1 MSVLVGGGGNAGGD
15 HDFSSCKALI
25 IDGHPTSRS
34 ILASQLRDLG
44 VGTVV
49 QCNRIAD
56 ARKQLEAREFDLVLC
71 EQHFQD
77 GKASGQ
83 SLLDDLRRAQLLP
96 FSTVFVMVTG
106 EASYTAVAEAAE
118 SALDS
123 YLLKPF
129 AASSLADRL
138 LQARK
143 RKRILRDIFIAIENA
158 EYDQAARLCLARFQ
172 AKAPYWLYA
181 ARIGAELLLRL
192 GQHEAAQKL
201 YQAVIDAQALPWARL
216 GIARSQLE
224 SGKVQQARRTLE
236 VLISAD
242 PSHADAYD
250 VMGRVHVEQ
259 GSLGEALETYRM
271 ATQLTPSSIERL
283 QRQGMLAFY
292 CGEQAE
298 ARRALERAAS
308 IGISSKM
315 FDLQSMVLLAFSR
328 FRDKDGKGLQ
338 RCADNVRHV
347 FEKNQQSARL
357 RRFASLTATLCLMQG
372 RQLARVLAELK
383 QMAQEIRLPNY
394 DIEAALNMVTLMSE
408 LAAAE
413 LQLEEA
419 DGWIETIAM
428 RFCVSKSLSELLAK
442 ACGIHPPYA
451 ELVRASH
458 AKVTAL
464 AEAAMNHSLNGE
476 PRAAVQ
482 ALLTHGS
489 KTLNTKLIDM
499 ARMVLQRH
507 AEKIADAAELQA
519 QADALFAKLASSTM
533 PGLNAGAN
541 RQSGG
546 LALRTGTVGGAAGS
560 TGTPGAGAS
569 ATGTPPAA
577 AAEAAAAPASTVSP
591 EASAST
597 PAAPA
602 ESEPSAELGP
612 ANQGAPALTGA
623 AASGA

>member
-1 MSVLVGGGGNAGGD
+1 MTKAD
-15 HDFSSCKALI
+15 HDFSACKALI

-34 ILASQLRDLG
+34 ILGAQLRDLG
-44 VGTVV
+44 VGTVI
-49 QCNRIAD
+49 QCSRIAD

-106 EASYTAVAEAAE
+106 EARYTAVAEAAE

-143 RKRILRDIFIAIENA
+143 RKRVLRDIFLAIE
-158 EYDQAARLCLARFQ
+158 EGDYDQAARLCLVRFQ
-172 AKAPYWLYA
+172 ARAPYWLYA

-192 GQHEAAQKL
+192 GQHDAAQKL

-224 SGKVQQARRTLE
+224 GGKVQQARRTLE
-236 VLISAD
+236 VLISDD

-259 GSLGEALETYRM
+259 GSLAEALETYRM
-271 ATQLTPSSIERL
+271 ATQLTPGSIERL

-308 IGISSKM
+308 IGITSKM

-328 FRDKDGKGLQ
+328 FRDKDPKGLQ

-347 FEKNQQSARL
+347 LERNTASRRL
-357 RRFASLTATLCLMQG
+357 HRFAGVIEVLNLMAG
-372 RQLARVLAELK
+372 RQLARVLDRLRD
-383 QMAQEIRLPNY
+383 MADEINQP
-394 DIEAALNMVTLMSE
+394 DFDVEAALNLVSLLSE
-408 LAAAE
+408 LGAAE
-413 LQLEEA
+413 LQLDQANEWV
-419 DGWIETIAM
+419 DQLAM

-442 ACGIHPPYA
+442 AASIHPPYA
-451 ELVRASH
+451 EHVRH
-458 AKVTAL
+458 AHGRVTAL
-464 AEAAMNHSLNGE
+464 AESAMNHSLNGE
-476 PRAAVQ
+476 PRAAVK
-482 ALLTHGS
+482 ALLAHGAQ
-489 KTLNTKLIDM
+489 TRNTKLIDM
-499 ARMVLQRH
+499 ARLVLQRH
-507 AEKIADAAELQA
+507 AEKIEDAAALKA
-519 QADALFAKLASSTM
+519 MADDLFAKYASPGM
-533 PGLNAGAN
+533 PGVSSAAG
-541 RQSGG
+541 RPSGG
-546 LALRTGTVGGAAGS
+546 LALRGGAPAA
-560 TGTPGAGAS
+560 PAA
-569 ATGTPPAA
+569 PAA
-577 AAEAAAAPASTVSP
+577 AASPAPDAAPAH
-591 EASAST
+591 
-597 PAAPA
+597 
-602 ESEPSAELGP
+602 
-612 ANQGAPALTGA
+612 
-623 AASGA
+623 

>member
-1 MSVLVGGGGNAGGD
+1 VTRAD

-34 ILASQLRDLG
+34 IMASQLRDLG
-44 VGTVV
+44 VGTVI

-77 GKASGQ
+77 GNASGQ

-143 RKRILRDIFIAIENA
+143 RKRVLRGIFLAIESGD
-158 EYDQAARLCLARFQ
+158 YDHAARLCLVRFQ

-181 ARIGAELLLRL
+181 ARIGAELLLRI
-192 GQHEAAQKL
+192 GQHDAAQKL
-201 YQAVIDAQALPWARL
+201 FQAVIDAQALPWARL

-224 SGKVQQARRTLE
+224 GGKVQQARRTLE
-236 VLISAD
+236 VLIADD

-259 GSLGEALETYRM
+259 GSLTEALETYRM
-271 ATQLTPSSIERL
+271 ATQLTPGSIERL

-292 CGEQAE
+292 CGEHAE
-298 ARRALERAAS
+298 ARRALERAAT
-308 IGISSKM
+308 IGITSKM
-315 FDLQSMVLLAFSR
+315 FDLQSMVLLAFAR

-338 RCADNVRHV
+338 RCADNVHHV
-347 FEKNQQSARL
+347 LEKNSKSARL
-357 RRFASLTATLCLMQG
+357 RRFATLIDTLCLMQS
-372 RQLARVLAELK
+372 RQLARVLEELR
-383 QMAQEIRLPNY
+383 QMASDIRQPDF
-394 DIEAALNMVTLMSE
+394 DIEAALNMVSLLSE

-413 LQLEEA
+413 LQLDAANE
-419 DGWIETIAM
+419 WIETIAM

-442 ACGIHPPYA
+442 ACGAHPPYA
-451 ELVRASH
+451 EQVRAAH

-476 PRAAVQ
+476 PRAAAQ
-482 ALLTHGS
+482 ALLMHGG

-507 AEKIADAAELQA
+507 AEKIGDATDLQSA
-519 QADALFAKLASSTM
+519 ADALYAKLASATT
-533 PGLNAGAN
+533 PGFNAGAN

-546 LALRTGTVGGAAGS
+546 LALR
-560 TGTPGAGAS
+560 
-569 ATGTPPAA
+569 AT
-577 AAEAAAAPASTVSP
+577 AAPAPV
-591 EASAST
+591 
-597 PAAPA
+597 AATNVTNA
-602 ESEPSAELGP
+602 AALQEQE
-612 ANQGAPALTGA
+612 APALAAGPTVTG
-623 AASGA
+623 

>member
-1 MSVLVGGGGNAGGD
+1 MTRAD

-34 ILASQLRDLG
+34 IIASQLRDLG
-44 VGTVV
+44 VGTVI
-49 QCNRIAD
+49 QCNRVAD

-77 GKASGQ
+77 GASSGQ

-143 RKRILRDIFIAIENA
+143 RKRVLRDIFTAIEA
-158 EYDQAARLCLARFQ
+158 GDFDQAARLCLVRFQ
-172 AKAPYWLYA
+172 AKAEYWLYA
-181 ARIGAELLLRL
+181 ARIGAELLLRI
-192 GQHEAAQKL
+192 GKTDAAQTL
-201 YQAVIDAQALPWARL
+201 FQAVIDAQALPWAKL

-224 SGKVQQARRTLE
+224 GGKTQQARRTLE
-236 VLISAD
+236 VLIADD

-259 GSLGEALETYRM
+259 GSLTEALETYRM
-271 ATQLTPSSIERL
+271 ATQLTPGSIERL

-292 CGEQAE
+292 CGEHAE
-298 ARRALERAAS
+298 ARRALERAAA
-308 IGISSKM
+308 IGITSKM
-315 FDLQSMVLLAFSR
+315 FDLQSMVLLAFAR

-347 FEKNQQSARL
+347 LEKAPNSPRL
-357 RRFASLTATLCLMQG
+357 RRFAALIDTLCLMQG
-372 RQLARVLAELK
+372 RQLARVLEELR
-383 QMAQEIRLPNY
+383 QMAQDIRQPNF
-394 DIEAALNMVTLMSE
+394 DIEAALNMVSLLSE

-413 LQLEEA
+413 LQLDAANE
-419 DGWIETIAM
+419 WIETIAM

-442 ACGIHPPYA
+442 ACGVYPPYA
-451 ELVRASH
+451 EQVRGAH
-458 AKVTAL
+458 AKILAL

-476 PRAAVQ
+476 PRAAAK
-482 ALLTHGS
+482 ALLTHGA

-507 AEKIADAAELQA
+507 AEKIADAADLQS
-519 QADALFAKLASSTM
+519 QADELYAKLASATM
-533 PGLNAGAN
+533 PGFSSGAN

-546 LALRTGTVGGAAGS
+546 LALR
-560 TGTPGAGAS
+560 
-569 ATGTPPAA
+569 
-577 AAEAAAAPASTVSP
+577 AAAAPAP
-591 EASAST
+591 G
-597 PAAPA
+597 AAPA
-602 ESEPSAELGP
+602 ATPATDEPSTAGTVGTANAEV
-612 ANQGAPALTGA
+612 QDAPALATEPSDAG
-623 AASGA
+623 

>member
-1 MSVLVGGGGNAGGD
+1 MSAGSNSVAAAD
-15 HDFSSCKALI
+15 RDFSSCKALI

-34 ILASQLRDLG
+34 ILAAQLRDLG

-56 ARKQLEAREFDLVLC
+56 ARKQLEAREYDLVLC

-77 GKASGQ
+77 GKDSGQ

-129 AASSLADRL
+129 AAASLADRL

-143 RKRILRDIFIAIENA
+143 RKRVLRDIFMAIESGD
-158 EYDQAARLCLARFQ
+158 YDQAARLCLVRFQ

-192 GQHEAAQKL
+192 GQHDAAQKL

-224 SGKVQQARRTLE
+224 SGRLQQARRTLE

-259 GSLGEALETYRM
+259 GSLNEALETYRM

-308 IGISSKM
+308 IGITSKM
-315 FDLQSMVLLAFSR
+315 FDLQSMVLLAFAR

-347 FEKNQQSARL
+347 LEKNTQSSRL
-357 RRFASLTATLCLMQG
+357 RRFAAVIETLCLMHG
-372 RQLARVLAELK
+372 RQLARVLEEMRSLAR
-383 QMAQEIRLPNY
+383 EIRHPGF
-394 DIEAALNMVTLMSE
+394 DIEAALNMVTLLSE

-413 LQLEEA
+413 LRLDEA
-419 DGWIETIAM
+419 DVWIESIAL
-428 RFCVSKSLSELLAK
+428 RFCISKSLSELLAK
-442 ACGIHPPYA
+442 ACGIYPPYS
-451 ELVRASH
+451 ELVRVSH
-458 AKVTAL
+458 AKITSL
-464 AEAAMNHSLNGE
+464 AESSMNHSLNGE

-482 ALLTHGS
+482 SLLAHGAR
-489 KTLNTKLIDM
+489 TLNTKLIDM

-507 AEKIADAAELQA
+507 AEKIPDAAELQS
-519 QADALFAKLASSTM
+519 QADGIFDKLASSTM
-533 PGLNAGAN
+533 PNPGSAAG

-546 LALRTGTVGGAAGS
+546 LVLRSAGAVAPSASSPAQATMAAAQAQAAG
-560 TGTPGAGAS
+560 
-569 ATGTPPAA
+569 ATNT
-577 AAEAAAAPASTVSP
+577 AAAPQATGAPGEASSSQSPAQGQGDDNLANEAALAGAP
-591 EASAST
+591 EAT
-597 PAAPA
+597 PAA
-602 ESEPSAELGP
+602 
-612 ANQGAPALTGA
+612 
-623 AASGA
+623 

>member
-1 MSVLVGGGGNAGGD
+1 MNFVVVGGGGGGGD
-15 HDFSSCKALI
+15 HDFSSCRALI

-77 GKASGQ
+77 GASSGQ

-143 RKRILRDIFIAIENA
+143 RKRILRDIFVAIENGD
-158 EYDQAARLCLARFQ
+158 YDQAARLCLVRFQ

-192 GQHEAAQKL
+192 GQHDAAQKL
-201 YQAVIDAQALPWARL
+201 YQAVIDAQALPWAKL

-259 GSLGEALETYRM
+259 GSLAEALETYRM

-308 IGISSKM
+308 IGITSKM

-357 RRFASLTATLCLMQG
+357 RRFAALTDTLCLMQG
-372 RQLARVLAELK
+372 RQLARVLDELR
-383 QMAQEIRLPNY
+383 QMAHELRQPNF
-394 DIEAALNMVTLMSE
+394 DIEAALNMVTLLSE

-419 DGWIETIAM
+419 NGWIETIAM

-476 PRAAVQ
+476 PRAAAQ
-482 ALLTHGS
+482 ALITHGS

-507 AEKIADAAELQA
+507 AEKISDTTDLQA
-519 QADALFAKLASSTM
+519 QADALYAKLASATM
-533 PGLNAGAN
+533 PGIGSGAG

-546 LALRTGTVGGAAGS
+546 VALRMA
-560 TGTPGAGAS
+560 GTP
-569 ATGTPPAA
+569 
-577 AAEAAAAPASTVSP
+577 APASSDSP
-591 EASAST
+591 ASPAATSTAPVT
-597 PAAPA
+597 PAAEGDA
-602 ESEPSAELGP
+602 A
-612 ANQGAPALTGA
+612 TDGA
-623 AASGA
+623 AVSQDDIATLTATASPAG

>member
-1 MSVLVGGGGNAGGD
+1 MSKAD

-34 ILASQLRDLG
+34 ILAAQLRDLG
-44 VGTVV
+44 VGTVI
-49 QCNRIAD
+49 QCSRIAD
-56 ARKQLEAREFDLVLC
+56 ARKQLEGREFDVVLC

-129 AASSLADRL
+129 AATSLADRL

-143 RKRILRDIFIAIENA
+143 RKRVLREIFVAIE
-158 EYDQAARLCLARFQ
+158 EGDFDQAARLCLVRFQ
-172 AKAPYWLYA
+172 ARAPYWLYA

-192 GQHEAAQKL
+192 GQHDAAQKL
-201 YQAVIDAQALPWARL
+201 FQAVIDAQALPWARL

-224 SGKVQQARRTLE
+224 GGKVQQARRTLE
-236 VLISAD
+236 VLISDD

-259 GSLGEALETYRM
+259 GSLTEALETYRM
-271 ATQLTPSSIERL
+271 ATQLTPASIERL

-292 CGEQAE
+292 CGEHAE
-298 ARRALERAAS
+298 ARRALERAAT
-308 IGISSKM
+308 IGITSKM
-315 FDLQSMVLLAFSR
+315 FDLQSMVLLAFAR
-328 FRDKDGKGLQ
+328 FRDKDTKGLQ

-347 FEKNQQSARL
+347 LERNSASRRL
-357 RRFASLTATLCLMQG
+357 RRFAALTDTLNLMAN
-372 RQLARVLAELK
+372 RQLARVVEELRA
-383 QMAQEIRLPNY
+383 MAQETKRPDF
-394 DIEAALNMVTLMSE
+394 DIEAALNLVTLLSE

-413 LQLEEA
+413 LQLDQANE
-419 DGWIETIAM
+419 WIDTLAL
-428 RFCVSKSLSELLAK
+428 RFCVSKSLSELLSK
-442 ACGIHPPYA
+442 AAGVYPPYA
-451 ELVRASH
+451 ERVRAAH
-458 AKVTAL
+458 TKVLSL
-464 AEAAMNHSLNGE
+464 AESAMNHSLNGE
-476 PRAAVQ
+476 PRAAVK
-482 ALLTHGS
+482 ALLAHGGQ
-489 KTLNTKLIDM
+489 TLNTKLIDM

-507 AEKIADAAELQA
+507 AEKIEDAVELKAMADEL
-519 QADALFAKLASSTM
+519 FGKYSSSTL
-533 PGLNAGAN
+533 PGMGGGAG

-546 LALRTGTVGGAAGS
+546 LALRGGA
-560 TGTPGAGAS
+560 
-569 ATGTPPAA
+569 
-577 AAEAAAAPASTVSP
+577 
-591 EASAST
+591 

-602 ESEPSAELGP
+602 EDAGSAS
-612 ANQGAPALTGA
+612 APALATAPAAEPTAAGQPLGA
-623 AASGA
+623 TA

>member
-1 MSVLVGGGGNAGGD
+1 MSKAD

-34 ILASQLRDLG
+34 ILAAQLRDLG
-44 VGTVV
+44 VGTVI
-49 QCNRIAD
+49 QCSRIAD
-56 ARKQLEAREFDLVLC
+56 ARKQLEGREFDVVLC

-129 AASSLADRL
+129 AATSLADRL

-143 RKRILRDIFIAIENA
+143 RKRVLREIFVAIE
-158 EYDQAARLCLARFQ
+158 EGDFDQAARLCLVRFQ
-172 AKAPYWLYA
+172 ARAPYWLYA

-192 GQHEAAQKL
+192 GQHDAAQKL
-201 YQAVIDAQALPWARL
+201 FQAVIDAQALPWARL

-224 SGKVQQARRTLE
+224 GGKVQQARRTLE
-236 VLISAD
+236 VLISDD

-259 GSLGEALETYRM
+259 GSLTEALETYRM
-271 ATQLTPSSIERL
+271 ATQLTPASIERL

-292 CGEQAE
+292 CGEHAE
-298 ARRALERAAS
+298 ARRALERAAT
-308 IGISSKM
+308 IGITSKM
-315 FDLQSMVLLAFSR
+315 FDLQSMVLLAFAR
-328 FRDKDGKGLQ
+328 FRDKDTKGLQ

-347 FEKNQQSARL
+347 LERNSASRRL
-357 RRFASLTATLCLMQG
+357 RRFAALTDTLNLMAN
-372 RQLARVLAELK
+372 RQLARVLEELRT
-383 QMAQEIRLPNY
+383 MAQETKRPDF
-394 DIEAALNMVTLMSE
+394 DIEAALNLVTLLSE

-413 LQLEEA
+413 LQLDQANE
-419 DGWIETIAM
+419 WIDTLAM
-428 RFCVSKSLSELLAK
+428 RFCVSKSLSELLSK
-442 ACGIHPPYA
+442 AAGVYPPYA
-451 ELVRASH
+451 ERVRAAH
-458 AKVTAL
+458 TKVLSL
-464 AEAAMNHSLNGE
+464 AESAMNHSLNGE
-476 PRAAVQ
+476 PRAAAK
-482 ALLTHGS
+482 ALLAHGGQ
-489 KTLNTKLIDM
+489 TLNTKLIDM

-507 AEKIADAAELQA
+507 AEKIEDAVELKAMADEL
-519 QADALFAKLASSTM
+519 FGKYSSSTL
-533 PGLNAGAN
+533 PGMGGGAG

-546 LALRTGTVGGAAGS
+546 LALRGGA
-560 TGTPGAGAS
+560 
-569 ATGTPPAA
+569 
-577 AAEAAAAPASTVSP
+577 
-591 EASAST
+591 

-602 ESEPSAELGP
+602 DDPGSAS
-612 ANQGAPALTGA
+612 APALATAPAEPTAAGQPLGA
-623 AASGA
+623 TA

>member
-1 MSVLVGGGGNAGGD
+1 MTKAD
-15 HDFSSCKALI
+15 HDFSTSKALI

-44 VGTVV
+44 VGTVI
-49 QCNRIAD
+49 QCSRIAD
-56 ARKQLEAREFDLVLC
+56 ARKQLEAREFDVVLC

-129 AASSLADRL
+129 AATSLADRL

-143 RKRILRDIFIAIENA
+143 RKRVLREIFVAIE
-158 EYDQAARLCLARFQ
+158 EGDFDQAARLCLVRFQ

-192 GQHEAAQKL
+192 GQHDAAQKL
-201 YQAVIDAQALPWARL
+201 FQAVIDAQALPWARL

-224 SGKVQQARRTLE
+224 GGKVQQARRTLE
-236 VLISAD
+236 VLISDD

-259 GSLGEALETYRM
+259 GSLVDALETYRM
-271 ATQLTPSSIERL
+271 ATQLTPGSIERL

-292 CGEQAE
+292 CGEHAE
-298 ARRALERAAS
+298 ARRALERAAT
-308 IGISSKM
+308 IGITSKM
-315 FDLQSMVLLAFSR
+315 FDMQSMVLLAFAR
-328 FRDKDGKGLQ
+328 FRDKDTKGLQ

-347 FEKNQQSARL
+347 LERNSDSRRL
-357 RRFASLTATLCLMQG
+357 RRFAALIDALSQMAN
-372 RQLARVLAELK
+372 RQLARVLEELRA
-383 QMAQEIRLPNY
+383 MAQELKRPDF
-394 DIEAALNMVTLMSE
+394 DIESALNLVTLLSE

-413 LQLEEA
+413 LQLDQA
-419 DGWIETIAM
+419 NDWIDTLAM

-442 ACGIHPPYA
+442 AAGVHPPYA
-451 ELVRASH
+451 ERVRAAH
-458 AKVTAL
+458 AKVLSL
-464 AEAAMNHSLNGE
+464 AESAMNHSLNGE
-476 PRAAVQ
+476 PRAAAK
-482 ALLTHGS
+482 ALLTHGNQ
-489 KTLNTKLIDM
+489 TLNTKLVDM

-507 AEKIADAAELQA
+507 ADKIDDANELKAMAD
-519 QADALFAKLASSTM
+519 DLFGKFSSSTL
-533 PGLNAGAN
+533 PGAN
-541 RQSGG
+541 GGMGRQSGG
-546 LALRTGTVGGAAGS
+546 LALRAGAAGAQKGEP
-560 TGTPGAGAS
+560 GTAAEPAS
-569 ATGTPPAA
+569 AAHP
-577 AAEAAAAPASTVSP
+577 
-591 EASAST
+591 
-597 PAAPA
+597 PA
-602 ESEPSAELGP
+602 ESQASAQPL
-612 ANQGAPALTGA
+612 GA
-623 AASGA
+623 AA

>member
-1 MSVLVGGGGNAGGD
+1 MSRAD
-15 HDFSSCKALI
+15 HDFSQCKALI

-34 ILASQLRDLG
+34 ILAAQLRDLG

-49 QCNRIAD
+49 QCSRIAD
-56 ARKQLEAREFDLVLC
+56 ARKQLESREFDVVLC

-77 GKASGQ
+77 GNASGQ

-129 AASSLADRL
+129 AATSLAERL

-143 RKRILRDIFIAIENA
+143 RKRVLRDIFTAVEA
-158 EYDQAARLCLARFQ
+158 GDFDQAARLCLVRFQ
-172 AKAPYWLYA
+172 ARAPYWLYA

-192 GQHEAAQKL
+192 GQHDAAQQL
-201 YQAVIDAQALPWARL
+201 FQAVIDAQALPWARL

-224 SGKVQQARRTLE
+224 GGRVQQARRTLE
-236 VLISAD
+236 VLISDD

-259 GSLGEALETYRM
+259 GSLTEALETYRM
-271 ATQLTPSSIERL
+271 ATQLTPGSIERL

-292 CGEQAE
+292 CGEHAE
-298 ARRALERAAS
+298 ARRALERAAT
-308 IGISSKM
+308 IGITSKQ
-315 FDLQSMVLLAFSR
+315 FDLQSMVLLAFAR

-347 FEKNQQSARL
+347 LERNASSARL
-357 RRFASLTATLCLMQG
+357 RRFGRLIDVLVLMLG
-372 RQLARVLAELK
+372 RQLARVLEELRD
-383 QMAQEIRLPNY
+383 MAQEVRQPGF
-394 DIEAALNMVTLMSE
+394 DIEAALNLISLLSE

-419 DGWIETIAM
+419 SRWVDAIAL

-442 ACGIHPPYA
+442 AAGAHPPYA
-451 ELVRASH
+451 EQTRAAH
-458 AKVTAL
+458 AKIIAL
-464 AEAAMNHSLNGE
+464 AESAMNHSLNGE
-476 PRAAVQ
+476 PRAAAK
-482 ALLTHGS
+482 ALLAHGAQ
-489 KTLNTKLIDM
+489 TQNTKLVDM

-507 AEKIADAAELQA
+507 AEKIGDAAELHA
-519 QADALFAKLASSTM
+519 MADELHAKLASAGM
-533 PGLNAGAN
+533 PGFGTGQ
-541 RQSGG
+541 RQSG
-546 LALRTGTVGGAAGS
+546 TNS
-560 TGTPGAGAS
+560 
-569 ATGTPPAA
+569 
-577 AAEAAAAPASTVSP
+577 
-591 EASAST
+591 
-597 PAAPA
+597 
-602 ESEPSAELGP
+602 
-612 ANQGAPALTGA
+612 
-623 AASGA
+623 

>member
-1 MSVLVGGGGNAGGD
+1 MNFVVGGGNGGRGD

-25 IDGHPTSRS
+25 IDGHPTSRA

-44 VGTVV
+44 VGTVI

-143 RKRILRDIFIAIENA
+143 RKRILRDIFVAIENA
-158 EYDQAARLCLARFQ
+158 DYDHAARLCLARFQ

-181 ARIGAELLLRL
+181 ARIGAELLLRI
-192 GQHEAAQKL
+192 GQHDAAQKL
-201 YQAVIDAQALPWARL
+201 YQAVIDAQALPWAKL

-224 SGKVQQARRTLE
+224 GGKVQQARRTLE

-259 GSLGEALETYRM
+259 GSLTEALETYRM

-308 IGISSKM
+308 IGITSKM

-347 FEKNQQSARL
+347 FEKNKQSARL
-357 RRFASLTATLCLMQG
+357 RRFATLTETLCLMQG
-372 RQLARVLAELK
+372 RQLARVLDELR
-383 QMAQEIRLPNY
+383 QMAQELRQPNY

-419 DGWIETIAM
+419 NGWIETIAM

-442 ACGIHPPYA
+442 ACSIHPPYA

-464 AEAAMNHSLNGE
+464 AEASMNHSLNGE
-476 PRAAVQ
+476 PRAAAQ
-482 ALLTHGS
+482 ALITHGS
-489 KTLNTKLIDM
+489 QTLNTKLIDM

-507 AEKIADAAELQA
+507 AEKITDAADLQA
-519 QADALFAKLASSTM
+519 QAEGLYAKLASSTM
-533 PGLNAGAN
+533 PGTSTGAG

-546 LALRTGTVGGAAGS
+546 VALRT
-560 TGTPGAGAS
+560 AGAP
-569 ATGTPPAA
+569 APAA
-577 AAEAAAAPASTVSP
+577 AAATSAESPPA
-591 EASAST
+591 AST
-597 PAAPA
+597 PASDTPAA
-602 ESEPSAELGP
+602 ES
-612 ANQGAPALTGA
+612 GA
-623 AASGA
+623 AADGAAANQDDIATLTAAASPAA

>member
-1 MSVLVGGGGNAGGD
+1 VTKAD
-15 HDFSSCKALI
+15 RDFSSCKALI

-44 VGTVV
+44 VGTVI
-49 QCNRIAD
+49 QCSRIAD

-77 GKASGQ
+77 GNASGQ

-129 AASSLADRL
+129 AATSLADRL

-143 RKRILRDIFIAIENA
+143 RKRVLRDIFVAIEEGNF
-158 EYDQAARLCLARFQ
+158 DQAARLCLVRFQ

-192 GQHEAAQKL
+192 GQHDAAQKL
-201 YQAVIDAQALPWARL
+201 FQAVIDAQALPWARL

-224 SGKVQQARRTLE
+224 GGKVQQARRTLE
-236 VLISAD
+236 VLISDD

-259 GSLGEALETYRM
+259 GSLTEALETYRM
-271 ATQLTPSSIERL
+271 ATQLTPGSIERL

-292 CGEQAE
+292 CGEHAE
-298 ARRALERAAS
+298 ARRALERAAT
-308 IGISSKM
+308 IGITSKM
-315 FDLQSMVLLAFSR
+315 FDLQSMVLLAFAR
-328 FRDKDGKGLQ
+328 FRDKDHKGLQ
-338 RCADNVRHV
+338 RCGDNVRHV
-347 FEKNQQSARL
+347 LERNNASGRL
-357 RRFASLTATLCLMQG
+357 RRFAAVIDVLNLMAG
-372 RQLARVLAELK
+372 RQVAQVISELRA
-383 QMAQEIRLPNY
+383 MAPDVKRPDF
-394 DIEAALNMVTLMSE
+394 DIEAALNLIALLSE

-419 DGWIETIAM
+419 NDWIDTLSL

-442 ACGIHPPYA
+442 AATVYPPYS
-451 ELVRASH
+451 ERVRLAH
-458 AKVTAL
+458 AKVLAL
-464 AEAAMNHSLNGE
+464 AESAMNHSLNGE
-476 PRAAVQ
+476 PRAAVK
-482 ALLTHGS
+482 ALLAHGGQ
-489 KTLNTKLIDM
+489 TLNTKLIDM
-499 ARMVLQRH
+499 ARMVLLRH
-507 AEKIADAAELQA
+507 ADKIDDSAELKA
-519 QADALFAKLASSTM
+519 LADGLFGRFASATT
-533 PGLNAGAN
+533 PGFSGSAGS

-546 LALRTGTVGGAAGS
+546 LALR
-560 TGTPGAGAS
+560 AS
-569 ATGTPPAA
+569 
-577 AAEAAAAPASTVSP
+577 AAEAASEPAVETNGPAEAPVGAG
-591 EASAST
+591 
-597 PAAPA
+597 PAAAVMLEPA
-602 ESEPSAELGP
+602 VAHIGVV
-612 ANQGAPALTGA
+612 GA
-623 AASGA
+623 

>member
-1 MSVLVGGGGNAGGD
+1 MSRGD
-15 HDFSSCKALI
+15 HDFSTCKALI

-34 ILASQLRDLG
+34 ILGAQLRDLG
-44 VGTVV
+44 VGTVI
-49 QCNRIAD
+49 QCSRISD

-77 GKASGQ
+77 GSASGQ

-143 RKRILRDIFIAIENA
+143 RKRVLRDIFVAIEQGD
-158 EYDQAARLCLARFQ
+158 YDQAARLCLVRFQ
-172 AKAPYWLYA
+172 SRALYWLYA

-192 GQHEAAQKL
+192 GQHDAAQKL

-224 SGKVQQARRTLE
+224 GGKLQQARRTLE
-236 VLISAD
+236 VLIADD

-259 GSLGEALETYRM
+259 GSLTEALETYRM
-271 ATQLTPSSIERL
+271 ATQLTPGSIERL

-308 IGISSKM
+308 IGITSKM
-315 FDLQSMVLLAFSR
+315 FDLQSMVLLAFAR
-328 FRDKDGKGLQ
+328 FRDKDTKGLQ

-347 FEKNQQSARL
+347 LERNNSSRRL
-357 RRFASLTATLCLMQG
+357 RRFAAVIEVLNLMAG
-372 RQLARVLAELK
+372 RQLARVLEELG
-383 QMAQEIRLPNY
+383 QMAEEVKRPDF
-394 DIEAALNMVTLMSE
+394 DIEAALNLVSLLSE

-413 LQLEEA
+413 LQLDRA
-419 DGWIETIAM
+419 DDWIDTIAL
-428 RFCVSKSLSELLAK
+428 RFCVSKGLSELLAK
-442 ACGIHPPYA
+442 AATIHPPYG
-451 ELVRASH
+451 ERVRH
-458 AKVTAL
+458 AHGRVTAL
-464 AEAAMNHSLNGE
+464 AESAMNHSLNGE
-476 PRAAVQ
+476 PRAAVK

-489 KTLNTKLIDM
+489 QTLNTKLVDM

-507 AEKIADAAELQA
+507 ADKIED
-519 QADALFAKLASSTM
+519 ADALKDTADDLFSKFASTGM
-533 PGLNAGAN
+533 PGFGV

-546 LALRTGTVGGAAGS
+546 LTLRGSAGGAASSAPGS
-560 TGTPGAGAS
+560 EPTPTEE
-569 ATGTPPAA
+569 AT
-577 AAEAAAAPASTVSP
+577 AAP
-591 EASAST
+591 EA
-597 PAAPA
+597 
-602 ESEPSAELGP
+602 EPSGNVAVG
-612 ANQGAPALTGA
+612 
-623 AASGA
+623 

>member
-1 MSVLVGGGGNAGGD
+1 MSRAD
-15 HDFSSCKALI
+15 HDFSQCKALI

-34 ILASQLRDLG
+34 ILAAQLRDLG

-49 QCNRIAD
+49 QCSRIAD
-56 ARKQLEAREFDLVLC
+56 ARKQLESREFDVVLC

-77 GKASGQ
+77 GNASGQ

-129 AASSLADRL
+129 AATSLAERL

-143 RKRILRDIFIAIENA
+143 RKRVLRDIFTAVEA
-158 EYDQAARLCLARFQ
+158 GDFDQAARLCLVRFQ
-172 AKAPYWLYA
+172 ARAPYWLYA

-192 GQHEAAQKL
+192 GQHDAAQQL
-201 YQAVIDAQALPWARL
+201 FQAVIDAQELPWARL

-224 SGKVQQARRTLE
+224 GGRVQQARRTLE
-236 VLISAD
+236 VLISDD

-259 GSLGEALETYRM
+259 GSLTEALETYRM
-271 ATQLTPSSIERL
+271 ATQLTPGSIERL

-292 CGEQAE
+292 CGEHAE
-298 ARRALERAAS
+298 ARRALERAAT
-308 IGISSKM
+308 IGITSKQ
-315 FDLQSMVLLAFSR
+315 FDLQSMVLLAFAR

-338 RCADNVRHV
+338 RCADNARHV
-347 FEKNQQSARL
+347 LERNASSARL
-357 RRFASLTATLCLMQG
+357 RRFGRLIDVLVLMLG
-372 RQLARVLAELK
+372 RQLARVLEELRD
-383 QMAQEIRLPNY
+383 MAQEVRQPGF
-394 DIEAALNMVTLMSE
+394 DIEAALNLISLLSE

-419 DGWIETIAM
+419 SRWVDAIAL

-442 ACGIHPPYA
+442 AAGAHPPYA
-451 ELVRASH
+451 EQTRAAH
-458 AKVTAL
+458 AKIIAL
-464 AEAAMNHSLNGE
+464 AESAMNHSLNGE
-476 PRAAVQ
+476 PRAAAK
-482 ALLTHGS
+482 ALLAHGAQ
-489 KTLNTKLIDM
+489 TQNTKLVDM

-507 AEKIADAAELQA
+507 AEKIGDAAELHA
-519 QADALFAKLASSTM
+519 MADELHAKLASAGM
-533 PGLNAGAN
+533 PGFGTGQ

-546 LALRTGTVGGAAGS
+546 VALR
-560 TGTPGAGAS
+560 AS
-569 ATGTPPAA
+569 APASTAAPAAEAEAPAAAPA
-577 AAEAAAAPASTVSP
+577 AAEAPATL
-591 EASAST
+591 
-597 PAAPA
+597 PAA
-602 ESEPSAELGP
+602 
-612 ANQGAPALTGA
+612 
-623 AASGA
+623 

>member
-1 MSVLVGGGGNAGGD
+1 VSRAD

-34 ILASQLRDLG
+34 IMASQLRDLG
-44 VGTVV
+44 VGTVI
-49 QCNRIAD
+49 QCNRVAD

-77 GKASGQ
+77 GASSGQ

-138 LQARK
+138 LQARR
-143 RKRILRDIFIAIENA
+143 RKRVLRDIFVAIEA
-158 EYDQAARLCLARFQ
+158 GDFDQAARLCLVRFQ
-172 AKAPYWLYA
+172 AKAEYWLYA
-181 ARIGAELLLRL
+181 ARIGAELLLRI
-192 GQHEAAQKL
+192 GQTDAAQTL
-201 YQAVIDAQALPWARL
+201 FQAVIDAQALPWAKL

-224 SGKVQQARRTLE
+224 GGKVQQARRTLE
-236 VLISAD
+236 VLISDD

-259 GSLGEALETYRM
+259 GSLTEALETYRM
-271 ATQLTPSSIERL
+271 ATQLTPGSIERL

-292 CGEQAE
+292 CGEHAE
-298 ARRALERAAS
+298 ARRALERAAT
-308 IGISSKM
+308 IGITSKM
-315 FDLQSMVLLAFSR
+315 FDLQSMVLLAFAR

-347 FEKNQQSARL
+347 LDKAPNSSRL
-357 RRFASLTATLCLMQG
+357 RRFAALIDTLCLMQG
-372 RQLARVLAELK
+372 RQLARVLEELR
-383 QMAQEIRLPNY
+383 QMAQDIRQPNF
-394 DIEAALNMVTLMSE
+394 DIEAALNMVSLLSE

-413 LQLEEA
+413 LQLDAANE
-419 DGWIETIAM
+419 WIETIAM

-442 ACGIHPPYA
+442 ACGVYPPYA
-451 ELVRASH
+451 EQVRGAH
-458 AKVTAL
+458 AKILAL

-476 PRAAVQ
+476 PRAAAK
-482 ALLTHGS
+482 ALLTHGA

-507 AEKIADAAELQA
+507 AEKITDAADLQA
-519 QADALFAKLASSTM
+519 QADELYAKLASATM
-533 PGLNAGAN
+533 PGFSSGAN

-546 LALRTGTVGGAAGS
+546 LALR
-560 TGTPGAGAS
+560 
-569 ATGTPPAA
+569 
-577 AAEAAAAPASTVSP
+577 AAAAPAANAAPVPTSAATDAPDAAGAPAPAAVATDLTAASAP
-591 EASAST
+591 EA
-597 PAAPA
+597 AALV
-602 ESEPSAELGP
+602 SEPSDAG
-612 ANQGAPALTGA
+612 
-623 AASGA
+623 

>member
-1 MSVLVGGGGNAGGD
+1 VTRAD

-34 ILASQLRDLG
+34 ILAAQLRDLG
-44 VGTVV
+44 VGTVI
-49 QCNRIAD
+49 QCSRIAD

-77 GKASGQ
+77 GSTSGQ

-129 AASSLADRL
+129 AATSLADRL

-143 RKRILRDIFIAIENA
+143 RKRVLREIFTAIETG
-158 EYDQAARLCLARFQ
+158 DFDHAARLCLVRFQ
-172 AKAPYWLYA
+172 ARAPYWLYA

-192 GQHEAAQKL
+192 GQHDAAQQL
-201 YQAVIDAQALPWARL
+201 FQAVIDAQALPWARL

-224 SGKVQQARRTLE
+224 GGKVQQARRTLE
-236 VLISAD
+236 VLISDD

-259 GSLGEALETYRM
+259 GSLGDALETYRM
-271 ATQLTPSSIERL
+271 ATQLTPGSIERL

-292 CGEQAE
+292 VGEHAE
-298 ARRALERAAS
+298 ARRALERAAT
-308 IGISSKM
+308 IGITSKM
-315 FDLQSMVLLAFSR
+315 FDMQSMVLLAFAR

-347 FEKNQQSARL
+347 LERNSESRRL
-357 RRFASLTATLCLMQG
+357 RRFGALIDTMVLMQN
-372 RQLARVLAELK
+372 RQIARVLENLRS
-383 QMAQEIRLPNY
+383 MARDIRQPDY
-394 DIEAALNMVTLMSE
+394 DIEAALNMVTLLSE

-419 DGWIETIAM
+419 NEWVDNLAM
-428 RFCVSKSLSELLAK
+428 RFCVSKSLSELLAR
-442 ACGIHPPYA
+442 AAGTYPPYSDR
-451 ELVRASH
+451 VRGAH
-458 AKVTAL
+458 AKVLAL
-464 AEAAMNHSLNGE
+464 AEASMNHSLNGE
-476 PRAAVQ
+476 PRAAAK
-482 ALLTHGS
+482 ALLAHGA
-489 KTLNTKLIDM
+489 KTQNTKLIDM

-507 AEKIADAAELQA
+507 AEKIDDAADLHAMADELYA
-519 QADALFAKLASSTM
+519 QFASVTT
-533 PGLNAGAN
+533 PGFNAGNNN

-546 LALRTGTVGGAAGS
+546 LALR
-560 TGTPGAGAS
+560 AS
-569 ATGTPPAA
+569 AAPPTAMPATAPAA
-577 AAEAAAAPASTVSP
+577 LVD
-591 EASAST
+591 SAV
-597 PAAPA
+597 PAA
-602 ESEPSAELGP
+602 
-612 ANQGAPALTGA
+612 
-623 AASGA
+623 

>member
-1 MSVLVGGGGNAGGD
+1 MTKAD
-15 HDFSSCKALI
+15 HDFSTCKALI

-34 ILASQLRDLG
+34 ILAAQLRDLG
-44 VGTVV
+44 VGTVI
-49 QCNRIAD
+49 QCSRIAD

-129 AASSLADRL
+129 AATSLADRL

-143 RKRILRDIFIAIENA
+143 RKRVLREIFVAIE
-158 EYDQAARLCLARFQ
+158 EGDFDQAARLCLVRFQ

-192 GQHEAAQKL
+192 GQHDAAQKL
-201 YQAVIDAQALPWARL
+201 FQAVIDAQALPWARL

-224 SGKVQQARRTLE
+224 GGKVQQARRTLE
-236 VLISAD
+236 VLISDD

-259 GSLGEALETYRM
+259 GSLTEALETYRM
-271 ATQLTPSSIERL
+271 ATQLTPASIERL

-292 CGEQAE
+292 CGEHAE
-298 ARRALERAAS
+298 ARRALERAAT
-308 IGISSKM
+308 IGITSKM
-315 FDLQSMVLLAFSR
+315 FDLQSMVLLAFAR
-328 FRDKDGKGLQ
+328 FRDKDTKGLQ

-347 FEKNQQSARL
+347 LERNTASRRL
-357 RRFASLTATLCLMQG
+357 RRFAALIDTLNLMAN
-372 RQLARVLAELK
+372 RQLARVLEELRT
-383 QMAQEIRLPNY
+383 MAQEIKRPDF
-394 DIEAALNMVTLMSE
+394 DIEAALNLVTLLSE

-413 LQLEEA
+413 LQLDEA
-419 DGWIETIAM
+419 NEWIDTLAM

-442 ACGIHPPYA
+442 ATGVHPPYA
-451 ELVRASH
+451 DRVRAAH
-458 AKVTAL
+458 AKVTSL
-464 AEAAMNHSLNGE
+464 AESAMNHTLNGE
-476 PRAAVQ
+476 PRAAAK
-482 ALLTHGS
+482 ALLAHGGQ
-489 KTLNTKLIDM
+489 TLNTKLVDM

-507 AEKIADAAELQA
+507 AEKIEDATELKAMADEL
-519 QADALFAKLASSTM
+519 FRKYSSSTL
-533 PGLNAGAN
+533 PGMGSSGS

-546 LALRTGTVGGAAGS
+546 LALR
-560 TGTPGAGAS
+560 AGAS
-569 ATGTPPAA
+569 TPDQPTPSMAAPGQPAA
-577 AAEAAAAPASTVSP
+577 EQGV
-591 EASAST
+591 
-597 PAAPA
+597 
-602 ESEPSAELGP
+602 
-612 ANQGAPALTGA
+612 GAPMGTA
-623 AASGA
+623 A

>member
-1 MSVLVGGGGNAGGD
+1 MSKAD

-34 ILASQLRDLG
+34 ILAAQLRDLG

-49 QCNRIAD
+49 QCSRIAD

-77 GKASGQ
+77 GNASGQ

-129 AASSLADRL
+129 AATSLADRL

-143 RKRILRDIFIAIENA
+143 RKRVLREIFVAIE
-158 EYDQAARLCLARFQ
+158 EGDFDQAARLCLVRFQ
-172 AKAPYWLYA
+172 ARAPYWLYA

-192 GQHEAAQKL
+192 GQHDAAQKL
-201 YQAVIDAQALPWARL
+201 FQAVIDAQALPWARL

-224 SGKVQQARRTLE
+224 GGKVQQARRTLE
-236 VLISAD
+236 VLISDD

-259 GSLGEALETYRM
+259 GSLTEALETYRM
-271 ATQLTPSSIERL
+271 ATQLTPASIERL

-292 CGEQAE
+292 CGEHAE
-298 ARRALERAAS
+298 ARRALERAAT
-308 IGISSKM
+308 IGLTSKM
-315 FDLQSMVLLAFSR
+315 FDLQSMVLLAFAR
-328 FRDKDGKGLQ
+328 FRDKDTKGLQ

-347 FEKNQQSARL
+347 LERNSASRRL
-357 RRFASLTATLCLMQG
+357 RRFAALTDTLNLMAN
-372 RQLARVLAELK
+372 RQLARVLEELRT
-383 QMAQEIRLPNY
+383 MAQETKRPDF
-394 DIEAALNMVTLMSE
+394 DIEAALNLVTLLSE

-413 LQLEEA
+413 LQLDQANE
-419 DGWIETIAM
+419 WIDTLAL
-428 RFCVSKSLSELLAK
+428 RFCVSKSLSELLSK
-442 ACGIHPPYA
+442 AAGVYPPYA
-451 ELVRASH
+451 ERVRAAH
-458 AKVTAL
+458 TKVLSL
-464 AEAAMNHSLNGE
+464 AESAMNHSLNGE
-476 PRAAVQ
+476 PRAAVK
-482 ALLTHGS
+482 ALLAHGGQ
-489 KTLNTKLIDM
+489 TLNTKLIDM

-507 AEKIADAAELQA
+507 AEKIEDAVELKAMADEL
-519 QADALFAKLASSTM
+519 FGKYSSSTL
-533 PGLNAGAN
+533 PGMGGGAG

-546 LALRTGTVGGAAGS
+546 LALRGGA
-560 TGTPGAGAS
+560 
-569 ATGTPPAA
+569 
-577 AAEAAAAPASTVSP
+577 
-591 EASAST
+591 

-602 ESEPSAELGP
+602 EDPGSAS
-612 ANQGAPALTGA
+612 APALATAPAEPTATGQPL
-623 AASGA
+623 GATA

>member
-1 MSVLVGGGGNAGGD
+1 MTRAD

-34 ILASQLRDLG
+34 ILAAQLRDLG
-44 VGTVV
+44 VGTVI
-49 QCNRIAD
+49 QCSRIAD

-129 AASSLADRL
+129 AATSLADRL

-143 RKRILRDIFIAIENA
+143 RKRVLREIFVAIEQGDF
-158 EYDQAARLCLARFQ
+158 DQAARLCLVRFQ
-172 AKAPYWLYA
+172 ARAPYWLYA

-192 GQHEAAQKL
+192 GQHDAAQKL
-201 YQAVIDAQALPWARL
+201 FQAVIDAQALPWARL

-224 SGKVQQARRTLE
+224 GGKVQQARRTLE
-236 VLISAD
+236 VLISDD

-259 GSLGEALETYRM
+259 GSLTEALETYRM
-271 ATQLTPSSIERL
+271 ATQLTPASIERL

-292 CGEQAE
+292 CGEHAE
-298 ARRALERAAS
+298 ARRALERAAT

-315 FDLQSMVLLAFSR
+315 FDLQSMVLLAFAR
-328 FRDKDGKGLQ
+328 FRDKDTKGLQ

-347 FEKNQQSARL
+347 LERNSASRRL
-357 RRFASLTATLCLMQG
+357 QRFAALIDTLNLMAN
-372 RQLARVLAELK
+372 RQLARVLEELRA
-383 QMAQEIRLPNY
+383 MAQEAKRPDF
-394 DIEAALNMVTLMSE
+394 DIEAALNLVTLISE

-413 LQLEEA
+413 LQLDQSNE
-419 DGWIETIAM
+419 WIDTLAL
-428 RFCVSKSLSELLAK
+428 RFCVSKSLSELLSK
-442 ACGIHPPYA
+442 AAGVYPPYA
-451 ELVRASH
+451 DRVRAAH
-458 AKVTAL
+458 AKVLSL

-476 PRAAVQ
+476 PRAAAK
-482 ALLTHGS
+482 ALLAHGGQ
-489 KTLNTKLIDM
+489 TLNTKLVDM

-507 AEKIADAAELQA
+507 ADKIEDADELRTL
-519 QADALFAKLASSTM
+519 ADELLGKFSSSTL
-533 PGLNAGAN
+533 PGMSGGAG

-546 LALRTGTVGGAAGS
+546 LALRGG
-560 TGTPGAGAS
+560 
-569 ATGTPPAA
+569 
-577 AAEAAAAPASTVSP
+577 
-591 EASAST
+591 T

-602 ESEPSAELGP
+602 DEPGGASSSP
-612 ANQGAPALTGA
+612 ATSSPAAVATGQPLGA
-623 AASGA
+623 AA

>member
-1 MSVLVGGGGNAGGD
+1 MTRSD
-15 HDFSSCKALI
+15 HDFSQSRALI

-34 ILASQLRDLG
+34 ILATQLRDLG
-44 VGTVV
+44 VGTIV
-49 QCNRIAD
+49 QCSRIAD

-129 AASSLADRL
+129 AAASLAERL

-143 RKRILRDIFIAIENA
+143 RKRVLRDIFTAIEA
-158 EYDQAARLCLARFQ
+158 GDFDHAARLCLVRFEAR
-172 AKAPYWLYA
+172 APYWLYA

-201 YQAVIDAQALPWARL
+201 FQAVTDAQALPWARL
-216 GIARSQLE
+216 GIARAQLE
-224 SGKVQQARRTLE
+224 GGRVQQARRTLE
-236 VLISAD
+236 MLIAD
-242 PSHADAYD
+242 DPGHADAYD

-259 GSLGEALETYRM
+259 GALAEALETYRM
-271 ATQLTPSSIERL
+271 ATQLTPGSIERL

-292 CGEQAE
+292 LGEHVE
-298 ARRALERAAS
+298 ARRVLERAAS

-315 FDLQSMVLLAFSR
+315 FDMQSMVLLAFSR
-328 FRDKDGKGLQ
+328 FRDKDTKGLQ

-347 FEKNQQSARL
+347 LERTPDNRRL
-357 RRFASLTATLCLMQG
+357 RRFSELIDTLCLMLG
-372 RQLARVLAELK
+372 RQVARVLGELRA
-383 QMAQEIRLPNY
+383 MAQEIRRPDY
-394 DIEAALNMVTLMSE
+394 DIESALNMITLLSE

-419 DGWIETIAM
+419 ARWVEALAL
-428 RFCVSKSLSELLAK
+428 RFCVSRSLSELLALS
-442 ACGIHPPYA
+442 ANTHSPYV
-451 ELVRASH
+451 ELVRGAH
-458 AKVTAL
+458 VKVTEL
-464 AEAAMNHSLNGE
+464 AESAMSHSLNGE
-476 PRAAVQ
+476 PRAAAE
-482 ALLTHGS
+482 ALLVHGAS
-489 KTLNTKLIDM
+489 TQNTKLIDM

-507 AEKIADAAELQA
+507 VDKIGDAADLHARADELYGKYASATTPGYQVAGQRQA
-519 QADALFAKLASSTM
+519 
-533 PGLNAGAN
+533 
-541 RQSGG
+541 GG
-546 LALRTGTVGGAAGS
+546 LALRA
-560 TGTPGAGAS
+560 
-569 ATGTPPAA
+569 
-577 AAEAAAAPASTVSP
+577 
-591 EASAST
+591 

-602 ESEPSAELGP
+602 QAAPATPPAPVAEPSPKPGAEVLATPPDPGV
-612 ANQGAPALTGA
+612 ALSATG
-623 AASGA
+623 

>member
-1 MSVLVGGGGNAGGD
+1 MAGSTAVTRAD
-15 HDFSSCKALI
+15 HDFSQSKALI

-34 ILASQLRDLG
+34 ILAAQLRDLG
-44 VGTVV
+44 VGTVI
-49 QCNRIAD
+49 QCSRIAD

-129 AASSLADRL
+129 AATSLADRL
-138 LQARK
+138 VQSRK
-143 RKRILRDIFIAIENA
+143 RKRVLREIFEAVEAGNF
-158 EYDQAARLCLARFQ
+158 DHAARLCLVRFQ
-172 AKAPYWLYA
+172 ARAPYWLYA

-192 GQHEAAQKL
+192 GQHDAAQKL
-201 YQAVIDAQALPWARL
+201 FQAVIDAQALPWARL

-224 SGKVQQARRTLE
+224 GGKVQQARRTLE
-236 VLISAD
+236 VLISDD

-259 GSLGEALETYRM
+259 GSLPEALETYRM
-271 ATQLTPSSIERL
+271 ATQLTPGSIERL

-292 CGEQAE
+292 LGEHAE

-338 RCADNVRHV
+338 RCADNIRHV
-347 FEKNQQSARL
+347 LDRNNESRRL
-357 RRFASLTATLCLMQG
+357 RRFAALVDTLLLMQN
-372 RQLARVLAELK
+372 RQLARVLDELRA
-383 QMAQEIRLPNY
+383 MAQDIKRPDF
-394 DIEAALNMVTLMSE
+394 DIEAALNMVSLLSE

-419 DGWIETIAM
+419 RDWIETLAM

-442 ACGIHPPYA
+442 AAGVYPPYA
-451 ELVRASH
+451 EQVRGAH

-464 AEAAMNHSLNGE
+464 AEAALNHSLNGE
-476 PRAAVQ
+476 PRAAAK
-482 ALLTHGS
+482 ALLAHGA
-489 KTLNTKLIDM
+489 KTQNTKLIDM

-507 AEKIADAAELQA
+507 AEKITDATDLHAVADELY
-519 QADALFAKLASSTM
+519 AKLASATT
-533 PGLNAGAN
+533 PGFHANAS
-541 RQSGG
+541 RQTGG
-546 LALRTGTVGGAAGS
+546 VALRAVA
-560 TGTPGAGAS
+560 PPAS
-569 ATGTPPAA
+569 APATGPTASPVAI
-577 AAEAAAAPASTVSP
+577 AAPA
-591 EASAST
+591 
-597 PAAPA
+597 
-602 ESEPSAELGP
+602 
-612 ANQGAPALTGA
+612 GAPAATMPRG
-623 AASGA
+623 

>member
-1 MSVLVGGGGNAGGD
+1 VSKAD

-34 ILASQLRDLG
+34 ILAAQLRDLG
-44 VGTVV
+44 VGTVI
-49 QCNRIAD
+49 QCSRIAD
-56 ARKQLEAREFDLVLC
+56 ARKQLEGREFDVVLC

-129 AASSLADRL
+129 AATSLADRL

-143 RKRILRDIFIAIENA
+143 RKRVLREIFVAIE
-158 EYDQAARLCLARFQ
+158 EGDFDQAARLCLVRFQ
-172 AKAPYWLYA
+172 ARAPYWLYA

-192 GQHEAAQKL
+192 GQHDAAQKL
-201 YQAVIDAQALPWARL
+201 FQAVIDAQALPWARL

-224 SGKVQQARRTLE
+224 GGKVQQARRTLE
-236 VLISAD
+236 VLISDD

-259 GSLGEALETYRM
+259 GSLTEALETYRM
-271 ATQLTPSSIERL
+271 ATQLTPASIERL

-292 CGEQAE
+292 CGEHAE
-298 ARRALERAAS
+298 ARRALERAAT
-308 IGISSKM
+308 IGITSKM
-315 FDLQSMVLLAFSR
+315 FDLQSMVLLAFAR
-328 FRDKDGKGLQ
+328 FRDKDTKGLQ

-347 FEKNQQSARL
+347 LERNSASRRL
-357 RRFASLTATLCLMQG
+357 RRFAALTDTLNLMAN
-372 RQLARVLAELK
+372 RQLARVVEELRT
-383 QMAQEIRLPNY
+383 MAQETKRPDF
-394 DIEAALNMVTLMSE
+394 DIEAALNLVTLLSE

-413 LQLEEA
+413 LQLDQANE
-419 DGWIETIAM
+419 WIDTLAL
-428 RFCVSKSLSELLAK
+428 RFCVSKSLSELLSK
-442 ACGIHPPYA
+442 AAGVYPPYA
-451 ELVRASH
+451 ERVRAAH
-458 AKVTAL
+458 TKVLSL
-464 AEAAMNHSLNGE
+464 AESAMNHSLNGE
-476 PRAAVQ
+476 PRAAVK
-482 ALLTHGS
+482 ALLAHGGQ
-489 KTLNTKLIDM
+489 TLNTKLIDM

-507 AEKIADAAELQA
+507 AEKIEDAVELKAMADEL
-519 QADALFAKLASSTM
+519 FGKYSSSTL
-533 PGLNAGAN
+533 PGMGGGAG

-546 LALRTGTVGGAAGS
+546 LALRGGA
-560 TGTPGAGAS
+560 
-569 ATGTPPAA
+569 
-577 AAEAAAAPASTVSP
+577 
-591 EASAST
+591 

-602 ESEPSAELGP
+602 EDAGNAS
-612 ANQGAPALTGA
+612 APALATAPAEPTAAGQPLGA
-623 AASGA
+623 TANA